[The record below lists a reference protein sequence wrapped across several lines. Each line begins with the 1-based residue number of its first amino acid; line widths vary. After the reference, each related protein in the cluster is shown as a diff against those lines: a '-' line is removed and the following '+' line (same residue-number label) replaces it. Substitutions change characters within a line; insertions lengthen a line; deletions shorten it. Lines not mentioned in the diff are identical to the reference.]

1 VQNAALFGTG
11 LGLAAA
17 SGLNAYAVL
26 LVYGGLARFFPEA
39 FPGPIAHLLGTT
51 PALAAASVLFLLE
64 FLADKV
70 PGLDHFWHLLHSF
83 VRPVVG
89 ALLAVAAV
97 APGQSATMDVVAGGG
112 GGLVALLA
120 HLVKSASRLTSTALT
135 AGMANA
141 ALSLA
146 EDILAFL
153 QSLVAI
159 FLPMVALVVVAGL
172 GVLFLVRVPRIAR
185 SVNLFGLRRGKAA
198 RPAPPGG
205 IPPAAPTGV
214 S

>member
-1 VQNAALFGTG
+1 METAALFGTG

-39 FPGPIAHLLGTT
+39 YPGPIAHVLGTT
-51 PALAAASVLFLLE
+51 PALAAASILFLLE

-97 APGQSATMDVVAGGG
+97 APGQSTTMDVVAGGS
-112 GGLVALLA
+112 GGLVALLS
-120 HLVKSASRLTSTALT
+120 HLVKSATRLTSTALT
-135 AGMANA
+135 AGIANA

-146 EDILAFL
+146 EDVVAFL
-153 QSLVAI
+153 QGLVSL
-159 FLPMVALVVVAGL
+159 FLPFVALIVVIA
-172 GVLFLVRVPRIAR
+172 LFLLFLTSVPRVAR
-185 SVNLFGLRRGKAA
+185 SINLFGRRRQAPT
-198 RPAPPGG
+198 RPA
-205 IPPAAPTGV
+205 A
-214 S
+214 